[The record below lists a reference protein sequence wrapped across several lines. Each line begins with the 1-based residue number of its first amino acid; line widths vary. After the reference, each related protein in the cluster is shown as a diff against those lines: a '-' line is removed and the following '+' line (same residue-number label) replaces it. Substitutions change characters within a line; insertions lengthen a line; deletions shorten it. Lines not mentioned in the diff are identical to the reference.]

1 MKLTAILAFLEAAL
15 CLPRCISH
23 ISGNPKHCDCG
34 RLAAF
39 AEADLVETVVE
50 HI

>member
-1 MKLTAILAFLEAAL
+1 MKLTEILAFLEAAP
-15 CLPRCISH
+15 CLARCISL
-23 ISGNPKHCDCG
+23 ISGNHKHCDCG

-39 AEADLVETVVE
+39 AEADLVQTVVE